1 MPRRDVSRTIAL
13 LHSAFGSQSFSLS
26 QASALGIRA
35 GRIQRLA
42 ASKVL
47 VRVRHGWYAVTDD
60 PMALIRERSA
70 NFSRRGASAT
80 VGGRS
85 AGKIW
90 GVPEF
95 GHRGPLPPPLPT
107 LLVPRGRGVRAGVRN
122 GVDVRI
128 ADLAAS
134 DVVEAFGLHITTP
147 LRTGLDMARQLG
159 RCRRSALVPLCG
171 AVRTEIAWR
180 AFGAGDVSPHAVT
193 RAAVDPDLRAAVEAE
208 LRDMIERVPA
218 HGMLWTRRVLDDV
231 EPLIETPAECLAWAL
246 LTTTDLPRPQPQAI
260 VRGLSGREYR
270 SDFLIGGRVIL
281 EVDGAIKY
289 GDQSLWGEKQRQS
302 DLEAAGYWVV
312 RCTWEELLRHP
323 DRIVARVREA
333 LLRSAA

>member
-1 MPRRDVSRTIAL
+1 MPRRDVSRTIDTL
-13 LHSAFGSQSFSLS
+13 RSAFGTYPF
-26 QASALGIRA
+26 AVADAIPLGF
-35 GRIQRLA
+35 GPDRIERLA
-42 ASKVL
+42 ARGL
-47 VRVRHGWYAVTDD
+47 IVRIRRGWYAVTTD
-60 PMALIRERSA
+60 PLALLRERTA
-70 NFSRRGASAT
+70 LFHGRGIDAA

-85 AGKIW
+85 AGGIW

-107 LLVPRGRGVRAGVRN
+107 LLVPRGRGVRAGARN
-122 GVDVRI
+122 GVDIRV

-134 DVVEAFGLHITTP
+134 DVVEAFGLRITTP

-180 AFGAGDVSPHAVT
+180 AFGAGDTSPHAVT
-193 RAAVDPDLRAAVEAE
+193 RAAADPDLRAALDAE

-218 HGMLWTRRVLDDV
+218 HGLLWARRVLDDV

-246 LTTTDLPRPQPQAI
+246 FTTTDLPRPQPQAI

-323 DRIVARVREA
+323 DRIIARIREA